1 VIVAHWPKPGSG
13 KHARAWHCLTCKAT
27 IYDD

>member
-1 VIVAHWPKPGSG
+1 MIVAHWPKPGSG
-13 KHARAWHCLTCKAT
+13 KHHRAWHCLICKAT

>member
-13 KHARAWHCLTCKAT
+13 KHVRAWHCLICKAT
-27 IYDD
+27 IYDN